1 MPLIVEKVH
10 RNSGFSLVEVLAA
23 LAIAAALSAALM
35 HTFSNTR
42 HSANRMREL
51 IDMMTLADNIAAQ
64 INSEKIRAG
73 RIDGNDRGFIW
84 RSEIELTAYTAS
96 MVHYAENIRP
106 DQSTYA
112 DNSRKQGQYG
122 QIETRA
128 DEVNS
133 DYTKKWVGY
142 HIKILVRSSSGQ
154 KYFVETFRI
163 GRRNTDEKPD

>member
-51 IDMMTLADNIAAQ
+51 IDMMTLVDNIAAQ

-96 MVHYAENIRP
+96 MVHYAEN
-106 DQSTYA
+106 
-112 DNSRKQGQYG
+112 
-122 QIETRA
+122 
-128 DEVNS
+128 
-133 DYTKKWVGY
+133 
-142 HIKILVRSSSGQ
+142 
-154 KYFVETFRI
+154 
-163 GRRNTDEKPD
+163 